1 MRSLLRGLCSWYY
14 NFIKLMGQ
22 IVDAIIEYAKLTI
35 DQTNM
40 VIEKICSE
48 PNVPFAEKQEAIR
61 KIIQNQQA
69 HKEAQTKTYVVA
81 KHL

>member
-1 MRSLLRGLCSWYY
+1 
-14 NFIKLMGQ
+14 MGQ
-22 IVDAIIEYAKLTI
+22 IVDAISEYAKLTI

-48 PNVPFAEKQEAIR
+48 PNVPFAEKQDIR